1 MPTINSP
8 YTQQNTGLGVKFNPT
23 PAYNPNQ
30 LFQQNG
36 QPVSN
41 FYDYSQ
47 QQVQNY
53 GNQLMDFNSP
63 LYQQFQSYL
72 QSVTPGIGVNT
83 LMSPLLASGASGD
96 SAKNIANIR
105 AGDLAQKRNESIN
118 QSVQSF
124 ALGNLS
130 QIPGLLGQFSGN
142 LQNQQNLTLQNDL
155 RRDANSP
162 LSGLGSLLGLVGNFI
177 PGLGSGGVSGGGG
190 MKLTPNY
197 YYGSVNP

>member
-23 PAYNPNQ
+23 PAYNPDQ

-36 QPVSN
+36 QQVPN
-41 FYDYSQ
+41 WFDYSQ
-47 QQVQNY
+47 QQTQNY
-53 GNQLMDFNSP
+53 GNQLIDFNSP

-190 MKLTPNY
+190 MKLNPNY